1 MIFFA
6 FPKRFD
12 ILNVQYLVRFKNQSD
27 RKLFKTEDNMKNT
40 KSLFGLTGI
49 AVAAL
54 IISSSAQA
62 QPRHHHGHLPHRDLF
77 VALDIASLV
86 ADIFLPRPVV
96 AAPTTS
102 VVVPQTTYVTP
113 PSIPQTT
120 YVTPTVPQT
129 TYVTPTAVTQP
140 VVTQPVVTQPVVT
153 QPVVTTSVVTTP
165 VVTAP
170 STVVYTTGS
179 SYYYP
184 RYYPRYYTPRFY
196 GGPRY
201 IAPPPPHHGFHGG
214 FHGGPRHHH
223 GGPRH

>member
-6 FPKRFD
+6 FSKRFD
-12 ILNVQYLVRFKNQSD
+12 ILNAHYLVRFKNQSD

-86 ADIFLPRPVV
+86 ADIFLPRTYV
-96 AAPTTS
+96 APTSS

-129 TYVTPTAVTQP
+129 TYVTPTTVTQP

-170 STVVYTTGS
+170 STVVYTTGG
-179 SYYYP
+179 SY
-184 RYYPRYYTPRFY
+184 YYPRYYTPRFY

-201 IAPPPPHHGFHGG
+201 IAPPPPYHGFHGG
-214 FHGGPRHHH
+214 FHGGPGHHH